1 MSNTMSTGLLVIRLA
16 VGFGLAAHGAQKLF
30 GWFGGGGLAG
40 TTTAMEHMGFRP
52 GRRNAVAAGLS
63 EVVGGVLLGIGLFTP
78 LAAAIVI
85 GVMVNAAG
93 VHLSNGFFATKGG
106 YEYTLVIGVAAAAV
120 ALTTAG
126 RWSLD
131 NAFGLDFSAAA
142 WGYGAI
148 AVGIVAGLAQ
158 LSTRHRESVPSAH

>member
-1 MSNTMSTGLLVIRLA
+1 MSNAMSTGLLVMRLV

-30 GWFGGGGLAG
+30 GWFGGGGLEATSVG
-40 TTTAMEHMGFRP
+40 MEHMGFRP
-52 GRRNAVAAGLS
+52 GRRNALAAGVF
-63 EVVGGVLLGIGLFTP
+63 EIVGGVLLGVGLLTP
-78 LAAAIVI
+78 LAAVIVI

-93 VHLSNGFFATKGG
+93 VHLAHGFFLTKGG
-106 YEYTLVIGVAAAAV
+106 YEYTLSIGVVAAAI

-126 RWSLD
+126 RWSVD

-148 AVGIVAGLAQ
+148 VLGLVAGVAH
-158 LSTRHRESVPSAH
+158 LSTRHTEVTANA